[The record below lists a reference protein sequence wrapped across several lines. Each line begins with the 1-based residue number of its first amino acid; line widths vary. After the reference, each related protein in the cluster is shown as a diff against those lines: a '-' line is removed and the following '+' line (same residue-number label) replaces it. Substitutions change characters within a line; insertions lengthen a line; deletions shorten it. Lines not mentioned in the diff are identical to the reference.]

1 MDTIHTHAPL
11 TPRRRVGS
19 VVGAV
24 AIAIAVVAVFFGVN
38 RLVQNPTVVPRIE
51 IHNPTGD
58 IVDAM
63 AANGWQIVSTA
74 EKAGEV
80 KWYLTKGT
88 STGKVEVENEHGAL
102 KIKLER
108 NDK

>member
-1 MDTIHTHAPL
+1 VAPTVADLPDYPGATRVAVKSETHA
-11 TPRRRVGS
+11 GFS
-19 VVGAV
+19 KG
-24 AIAIAVVAVFFGVN
+24 
-38 RLVQNPTVVPRIE
+38 IE
-51 IHNPTGD
+51 AKFTSADTFENVKKFY
-58 IVDAM
+58 VDAM
-63 AANGWQIVSTA
+63 AANSWQIVTTA